1 MDVTAIAAS
10 GMQQDLRRIDSI
22 SQNMANVLTPGYKRQ
37 VLMSKDFSQQVQQGL
52 AAVTAL
58 PAAGIAPGSATQLS
72 IDASAGTLRYTG
84 NPQDLAI
91 DGMAFFEIATPEGP
105 AYTRQGSL
113 HTDARGRLVTA
124 AGAAVMGAG
133 GDIVVKG
140 PFAVDANGDVRQGE
154 RVLTRLKLVSF
165 ANPEALLP
173 LGGGAY
179 AQGGAR
185 VAELDVAPSVRSG
198 YQENSNVNTSQ
209 EMVRLSDTMRHFE
222 ALQRVIQGYDDSLEK
237 TIRKL
242 GEF

>member
-10 GMQQDLRRIDSI
+10 GMQQDLRQVDSI

-37 VLMSKDFSQQVQQGL
+37 VLMGKDFSQHVNLGL
-52 AAVTAL
+52 AAAPASAISGYASDVL
-58 PAAGIAPGSATQLS
+58 PQLR

-84 NPQDLAI
+84 NAQDLAI
-91 DGMAFFEIATPEGP
+91 DGMAFFEIATQDGP

-124 AGAAVMGAG
+124 GGIPVMGAG
-133 GDIVVKG
+133 GEIIANG
-140 PFAVDANGDVRQGE
+140 PFSVDANGDVRQGD

-185 VAELDVAPSVRSG
+185 MAELDVAPSVRSG

-209 EMVRLSDTMRHFE
+209 EMVRLSETMRHFE
-222 ALQRVIQGYDDSLEK
+222 ALQRVIQGYDESLEK